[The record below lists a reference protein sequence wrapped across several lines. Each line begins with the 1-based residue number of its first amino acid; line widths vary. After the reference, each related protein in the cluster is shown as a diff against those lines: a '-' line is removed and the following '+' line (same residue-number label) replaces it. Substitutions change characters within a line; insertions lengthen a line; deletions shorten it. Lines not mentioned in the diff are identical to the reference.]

1 MKRLRVAALLLLG
14 ALLAS
19 PTRAPAADYPVKPI
33 RVVVPY
39 GPGGATD
46 IVARILGEQLKEKF
60 HQPVVVE
67 NKPGGNGVV
76 ALQETVRAKPDGYT
90 FLIGN
95 ITTNLLTPLIGDPP
109 MPFDPFKDLVPVA
122 RLADV
127 PGVFLATKVNFPP
140 NTVQEVV
147 DYARARPGEVNHNTA
162 GILAY
167 SHIDFLMLQKRTG
180 IKLVAI
186 PLRAGAGGGQIDL
199 MNGAVQIALQN
210 AATVTPL
217 VKARKAQGIGGD
229 QRTAAARAARRAHPQ
244 GGGVRRN
251 RHQRL
256 ERHVRPARGAERDP
270 RHHDGGDRRNSH
282 LGTSRQAAR
291 GSAVHRAAH
300 ALVGR
305 GPGLAAAGGATV
317 DTGRRRR
324 QGDGRQDAVTSLRRS
339 WEVPCKSKSRLVK
352 RPSSPNPNTR

>member
-1 MKRLRVAALLLLG
+1 MKRLLLAAALLLG
-14 ALLAS
+14 VQALAQ
-19 PTRAPAADYPVKPI
+19 AADYPSKPI
-33 RVVVPY
+33 RIVVPY

-46 IVARILGEQLKEKF
+46 IVARILGEHLKEKF

-109 MPFDPFKDLVPVA
+109 IAFDPFKDLVPVA

-147 DYARARPGEVNHNTA
+147 DYARARPGEINHNTA

-217 VKARKAQGIGGD
+217 VKAGKLKA
-229 QRTAAARAARRAHPQ
+229 
-244 GGGVRRN
+244 
-251 RHQRL
+251 L
-256 ERHVRPARGAERDP
+256 
-270 RHHDGGDRRNSH
+270 
-282 LGTSRQAAR
+282 
-291 GSAVHRAAH
+291 
-300 ALVGR
+300 
-305 GPGLAAAGGATV
+305 
-317 DTGRRRR
+317 
-324 QGDGRQDAVTSLRRS
+324 AVTSEQRLPALPDVPTLKEAGFDGIGTNAWNAMFAPRAVPKEILDTMTAAIAEVLTSGKAAKQLEELQFTVLPTRS
-339 WEVPCKSKSRLVK
+339 LDEARAWLAKDVQHWTPIVAEAKAMVDK
-352 RPSSPNPNTR
+352 TQ

>member
-1 MKRLRVAALLLLG
+1 MKRLLLAVVLLLG
-14 ALLAS
+14 AHAL
-19 PTRAPAADYPVKPI
+19 APAADYPSKPI
-33 RVVVPY
+33 RIVVPY

-46 IVARILGEQLKEKF
+46 IIARIVGEHLKEKF

-95 ITTNLLTPLIGDPP
+95 ITTNLLTALIGDPP
-109 MPFDPFKDLVPVA
+109 MAFDPFKDLVPIA
-122 RLADV
+122 RLNDV
-127 PGVFLATKVNFPP
+127 PGIFLATKVNFPP

-147 DYARARPGEVNHNTA
+147 DYARTRPGEINHNTA

-217 VKARKAQGIGGD
+217 VKAGKLKA
-229 QRTAAARAARRAHPQ
+229 
-244 GGGVRRN
+244 
-251 RHQRL
+251 L
-256 ERHVRPARGAERDP
+256 
-270 RHHDGGDRRNSH
+270 
-282 LGTSRQAAR
+282 
-291 GSAVHRAAH
+291 
-300 ALVGR
+300 
-305 GPGLAAAGGATV
+305 
-317 DTGRRRR
+317 
-324 QGDGRQDAVTSLRRS
+324 AVTSEQRLPILSDVPTLKEAGFEGIGTNAWNAMFAPRAVPKEILDTMTAAIAEILTSSKAVKQLEDLQFTVQPTRS
-339 WEVPCKSKSRLVK
+339 LDEARAWLAKDVQHWTPIVAEAKAMVDK
-352 RPSSPNPNTR
+352 TQ

>member
-1 MKRLRVAALLLLG
+1 MKRLLLAAALLLG
-14 ALLAS
+14 VQALAQ
-19 PTRAPAADYPVKPI
+19 AADYPSKPI
-33 RVVVPY
+33 RIVVPY

-46 IVARILGEQLKEKF
+46 IVARILGEHLKEKF

-95 ITTNLLTPLIGDPP
+95 ITTNLLTPLLGDPP
-109 MPFDPFKDLVPVA
+109 MAFDPFKDLVPVA

-147 DYARARPGEVNHNTA
+147 DYARARPGEINHNTA

-217 VKARKAQGIGGD
+217 VKAGKLKA
-229 QRTAAARAARRAHPQ
+229 
-244 GGGVRRN
+244 
-251 RHQRL
+251 L
-256 ERHVRPARGAERDP
+256 
-270 RHHDGGDRRNSH
+270 
-282 LGTSRQAAR
+282 
-291 GSAVHRAAH
+291 
-300 ALVGR
+300 
-305 GPGLAAAGGATV
+305 
-317 DTGRRRR
+317 
-324 QGDGRQDAVTSLRRS
+324 AVTSEQRLPALPDVPTLKEAGFDGIGTNAWNAMFAPRAVPKEILDTMTAAIAEVLTSGKAAKQLEELQFTVLPTRS
-339 WEVPCKSKSRLVK
+339 LDEARAWLAKDVQHWTPIVAEAKAMVDK
-352 RPSSPNPNTR
+352 TQ

>member
-1 MKRLRVAALLLLG
+1 MKRLLLAAALLVG
-14 ALLAS
+14 VQALAQ
-19 PTRAPAADYPVKPI
+19 AADYPSKPI
-33 RVVVPY
+33 RIVVPY

-46 IVARILGEQLKEKF
+46 IVARILGEHLKEKF
-60 HQPVVVE
+60 NQPVVVE

-95 ITTNLLTPLIGDPP
+95 ITTNLLTPLLGDPP
-109 MPFDPFKDLVPVA
+109 MAFDPFKDLVPVA

-147 DYARARPGEVNHNTA
+147 DYARTRPGEINHNTA

-217 VKARKAQGIGGD
+217 VKAGKLKA
-229 QRTAAARAARRAHPQ
+229 
-244 GGGVRRN
+244 
-251 RHQRL
+251 L
-256 ERHVRPARGAERDP
+256 
-270 RHHDGGDRRNSH
+270 
-282 LGTSRQAAR
+282 
-291 GSAVHRAAH
+291 
-300 ALVGR
+300 
-305 GPGLAAAGGATV
+305 
-317 DTGRRRR
+317 
-324 QGDGRQDAVTSLRRS
+324 AVTSEQRLPALPDVPTLTEAGFDGIGTNAWNAMFAPRAVPKEILDTMTAAVAEILSSGKAAKQLEDLQFTVLPTRS
-339 WEVPCKSKSRLVK
+339 LDEARAWLAKDVQHWTPIVAEAKAMVDK
-352 RPSSPNPNTR
+352 TQ

>member
-1 MKRLRVAALLLLG
+1 MKRLLLAAALLLG
-14 ALLAS
+14 VQALAQ
-19 PTRAPAADYPVKPI
+19 AADYPSKPI
-33 RVVVPY
+33 RIVVPY

-46 IVARILGEQLKEKF
+46 IVARILGEHLKEKF

-95 ITTNLLTPLIGDPP
+95 ITTNLLTPLLGDPP
-109 MPFDPFKDLVPVA
+109 MAFDPFKDLVPVA

-147 DYARARPGEVNHNTA
+147 DYARARPGEINHNTA

-217 VKARKAQGIGGD
+217 VKAGKLKA
-229 QRTAAARAARRAHPQ
+229 
-244 GGGVRRN
+244 
-251 RHQRL
+251 L
-256 ERHVRPARGAERDP
+256 
-270 RHHDGGDRRNSH
+270 
-282 LGTSRQAAR
+282 
-291 GSAVHRAAH
+291 
-300 ALVGR
+300 
-305 GPGLAAAGGATV
+305 
-317 DTGRRRR
+317 
-324 QGDGRQDAVTSLRRS
+324 AVTSEQRLPALPDVPTLKEAGFDGIGTNAWNAMFAPRAVPKEILDTMTAAIAEVLTSGKAAKQLEELQFTVLPTRSLDSTRRQPHDDEHMTTS
-339 WEVPCKSKSRLVK
+339 
-352 RPSSPNPNTR
+352 

>member
-1 MKRLRVAALLLLG
+1 
-14 ALLAS
+14 
-19 PTRAPAADYPVKPI
+19 
-33 RVVVPY
+33 
-39 GPGGATD
+39 
-46 IVARILGEQLKEKF
+46 
-60 HQPVVVE
+60 VVVE

-95 ITTNLLTPLIGDPP
+95 ITTNLLTALIGDPP
-109 MPFDPFKDLVPVA
+109 MAFDPFKDLVPVA

-147 DYARARPGEVNHNTA
+147 DYARTRPGEINHNTA

-217 VKARKAQGIGGD
+217 VKAGKLKA
-229 QRTAAARAARRAHPQ
+229 
-244 GGGVRRN
+244 
-251 RHQRL
+251 L
-256 ERHVRPARGAERDP
+256 
-270 RHHDGGDRRNSH
+270 
-282 LGTSRQAAR
+282 
-291 GSAVHRAAH
+291 
-300 ALVGR
+300 
-305 GPGLAAAGGATV
+305 
-317 DTGRRRR
+317 
-324 QGDGRQDAVTSLRRS
+324 AVTSEQRLPILPDVPTLKEAGFEGIGTNAWNAMFAPRAVPKEILDTMTAAIAEVLTSGKAAKQLEELQFTVLPTRS
-339 WEVPCKSKSRLVK
+339 LDEARAWLAKDVQHWTPIVAEAKAMVDK
-352 RPSSPNPNTR
+352 TQ